1 MSGESA
7 WIHEVIWEKRG
18 NIWGLPKYFV
28 KPLHKAKVKKS
39 GGGVDRNR
47 TGAEVDKFLDV
58 EYFVKPLHKA
68 GGTVLSPERG
78 SARCKTTSTS
88 SSQAMTDIAC

>member
-1 MSGESA
+1 M
-7 WIHEVIWEKRG
+7 
-18 NIWGLPKYFV
+18 
-28 KPLHKAKVKKS
+28 
-39 GGGVDRNR
+39 DRNR